1 MTEQLNFLFHL
12 LAVWP
17 EVAYLA
23 SLRLTCLISMMGLIT
38 TYLSSSCKDD
48 TLPFSHHRIQ
58 HIIGAL

>member
-23 SLRLTCLISMMGLIT
+23 SLRLTCLISDGSDN
-38 TYLSSSCKDD
+38 YLP
-48 TLPFSHHRIQ
+48 LQ
-58 HIIGAL
+58 VLQG